1 MQYRP
6 NQSHT
11 EINLKY
17 ATGFTFL
24 NLSYF
29 SLTFL
34 NAEVSSLFSH
44 IGMFF
49 FVASILL
56 LVTSEAHGL
65 NYSKFYE
72 NYIKDKVKNIIFKC
86 LIVFN
91 FLFVLSY
98 SFINFSSIFKALDT
112 QRGYIVYL
120 IMFIYLFIVPI
131 YLMYVKEENKVKKQ
145 FLEEMKKDT
154 LQKEV
159 N

>member
-86 LIVFN
+86 LIIFN

-98 SFINFSSIFKALDT
+98 SFINFSSIFKELDT
-112 QRGYIVYL
+112 ATRFFVCTIIFMYL
-120 IMFIYLFIVPI
+120 ICTLKYLL
-131 YLMYVKEENKVKKQ
+131 YTRGENKVKKY
-145 FLEEMKKDT
+145 FLEDMKKDT
-154 LQKEV
+154 FPKEGK
-159 N
+159 

>member
-24 NLSYF
+24 SMSYF
-29 SLTFL
+29 SITFL
-34 NAEVSSLFSH
+34 NTEVSSLFMKV
-44 IGMFF
+44 GVLFF
-49 FVASILL
+49 LLGSLILVL
-56 LVTSEAHGL
+56 SEAHGL

-86 LIVFN
+86 LIIFN
-91 FLFVLSY
+91 FLLVLYY
-98 SFINFSSIFKALDT
+98 SFISSYPIFKELDT
-112 QRGYIVYL
+112 ATRFFVCMLIFMYL
-120 IMFIYLFIVPI
+120 ICTLKYLL
-131 YLMYVKEENKVKKQ
+131 YTRGENKVKKY

-154 LQKEV
+154 FPKEGK
-159 N
+159 